1 MNAVV
6 LLLVS
11 ICVVLLT
18 AEETDQYDSKFDNID
33 LEEIFRSDRLIK
45 NYHQCF
51 MEKGNCTP
59 QGTAIKKNLPDAL
72 KTECSKC
79 TEKQKENAKKTL
91 NFLFDEKPDLYKELE
106 AKYDPEQ
113 IYRKKKE
120 KLGKF

>member
-1 MNAVV
+1 MNFVVFVSLLSLAAV
-6 LLLVS
+6 
-11 ICVVLLT
+11 CVCT
-18 AEETDQYDSKFDNID
+18 EMYSAKFDKID
-33 LEEIFRSDRLIK
+33 LDEIFRSDRLLT
-45 NYHQCF
+45 NYHECF
-51 MEKGNCTP
+51 MERKTCTP
-59 QGTAIKKNLPDAL
+59 QASSIRENLPDAL